1 MDTGGH
7 GGNAGLAEAR
17 VEPFADEGLD
27 VFPVIGYRLPI
38 VARREVGETQEEG
51 RYHLKSEVPA
61 GRGEGEGALAAL
73 HRTVLVVRIAEAEIV
88 GHIGRDPAQPAWIVQ
103 GGGKG
108 LGLTQVCNITPNS
121 LRAISA

>member
-1 MDTGGH
+1 GH

-17 VEPFADEGLD
+17 VEPVADEGLD

-38 VARREVGETQEEG
+38 VARREVGETQEG

-61 GRGEGEGALAAL
+61 GRGEGEGTLAAL
-73 HRTVLVVRIAEAEIV
+73 NCTVLIVRIAVVEIV
-88 GHIGRDPAQPAWIVQ
+88 CHIGRDPAQQAWIVQ

-108 LGLTQVCNITPNS
+108 LGLTQVVQYHP
-121 LRAISA
+121 

>member
-17 VEPFADEGLD
+17 VEPVADEGLD
-27 VFPVIGYRLPI
+27 VFSVIGYRLPI

-51 RYHLKSEVPA
+51 RYHLKSEAPA
-61 GRGEGEGALAAL
+61 GRGEGEGTLAAL
-73 HRTVLVVRIAEAEIV
+73 NCTVLIVRTAVGEIV
-88 GHIGRDPAQPAWIVQ
+88 SHIGRDPAQPAWIVQ

-108 LGLTQVCNITPNS
+108 LGLTQVVQYHP
-121 LRAISA
+121 